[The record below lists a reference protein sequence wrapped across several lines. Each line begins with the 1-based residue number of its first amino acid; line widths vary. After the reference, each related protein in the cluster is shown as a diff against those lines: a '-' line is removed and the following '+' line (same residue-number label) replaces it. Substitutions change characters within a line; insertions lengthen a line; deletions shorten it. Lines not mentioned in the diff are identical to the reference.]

1 MDWLAFDSINWLGVV
16 LATVSTLAVGA
27 LWYSRVLFGEEW
39 MGLVGL
45 TDEQM
50 GNPNPLTYVWTI
62 FGSLIAAIGLSLLMA
77 ATGTEGWAAGLL
89 FGLVVGVAFRV
100 TAHVMHNGFAMAS
113 NRLTV
118 IDGLHDVVQTG
129 VMGLIIGLFL

>member
-1 MDWLAFDSINWLGVV
+1 MDWFAFDSINWLGVG

-45 TDEQM
+45 TEEQM
-50 GNPNPLTYVWTI
+50 GNPNPLTYVWTVI
-62 FGSLIAAIGLSLLMA
+62 GSLVAATGLALLMS
-77 ATGTEGWAAGLL
+77 ATGTEGWAGGLV

-100 TAHVMHNGFAMAS
+100 TAHIMHNGFAMAS
-113 NRLTV
+113 HRLTV
-118 IDGLHDVVQTG
+118 IDGLHDVAQTG
-129 VMGLIIGLFL
+129 VMGLVIGLF